1 MEVVRA
7 LPSDLGPEAVGL
19 STELIKQRLAEESI
33 DVRYYMLSFILFSN
47 TKFFFLQM

>member
-7 LPSDLGPEAVGL
+7 LPADLGPEAVGL

-33 DVRYYMLSFILFSN
+33 DVRHFISSFIFMIVLTILLF
-47 TKFFFLQM
+47 QI